1 MVEEMIIMAIMV
13 IMAEEILMEIWVI
26 QVDQECQKYHKEMIF
41 LKWIILM
48 LKMLYLKNK

>member
-1 MVEEMIIMAIMV
+1 MIIMVTVVEEVRM
-13 IMAEEILMEIWVI
+13 EILVV
-26 QVDQECQKYHKEMIF
+26 QVDQECHKYHKEMIL